1 MKIAL
6 CTDISE
12 FQANRVLNREWA
24 KRFPGAT
31 WLAVF
36 AELVRPEGHIAVTG
50 DVALAN
56 VRCGAWNA
64 KEVLVI
70 QELDSGLGRQLIDMG
85 AKPAVLT
92 GAESPLIAYDFYDQL
107 PELAPAFEHRVLFGG
122 ALKIFAAESGCNYR
136 FRFPN
141 YHPEDIPAL
150 APWAGRKN
158 TVMVTANKHYQ
169 PAGQETAHQ
178 AQSRTRA
185 MAIQDELQSKRL
197 EAIEFFASAGLLDLF
212 GHGWN
217 EPERLPQS
225 WQERLED
232 TLKYLQPQPC
242 EDKIRTIAAYK
253 FAICFENM
261 AYPGYITEKIIDCFV
276 AGVIPI
282 YLGAPDVQE
291 HIPGDAFIDMRQ
303 FSSWQDLA
311 GYLGSLP
318 EKAALDLLA
327 AGRDFLNSAE
337 GRLYSFAG
345 FARFIS
351 DMIFPEGG
359 RWNEGAQ

>member
-6 CTDISE
+6 CTDITE
-12 FQANRVLNREWA
+12 FHANRVLNREWA
-24 KRFPGAT
+24 KRFPGAA

-36 AELVRPEGHIAVTG
+36 ADLVRQEGHSAVTG

-56 VRCGAWNA
+56 VHSGNWNA
-64 KEVLVI
+64 KEVLVL

-92 GAESPLIAYDFYDQL
+92 GAESPLIAYEFYDKL
-107 PELAPAFEHRVLFGG
+107 PELAPTFEHRVLFGG
-122 ALKIFAAESGCNYR
+122 ALETFAAGSGRNYR

-141 YHPEDIPAL
+141 YHPEDIPVL
-150 APWAGRKN
+150 APWAGRKKL
-158 TVMVTANKHYQ
+158 VMVTANKFYQ
-169 PAGQETAHQ
+169 PTGEETADQ
-178 AQSRTRA
+178 AQSKTRA
-185 MAIQDELQSKRL
+185 MAIQHELQSKRL
-197 EAIEFFASAGLLDLF
+197 EAIEFFASEGLLDLF

-217 EPERLPQS
+217 EPERLPGY
-225 WQERLED
+225 WQEKLED
-232 TLKYLQPQPC
+232 TLKSLQPHPC
-242 EDKIRTIAAYK
+242 EDKIRTMAAYK

-291 HIPGDAFIDMRQ
+291 YIPADAFIDMRQ
-303 FSSWQDLA
+303 FSSWQGLT

-327 AGRDFLNSAE
+327 AGREFLNSPE

-345 FARFIS
+345 FARFIR
-351 DMIFPEGG
+351 DMIFSEGG
-359 RWNEGAQ
+359 CRNEGIQ